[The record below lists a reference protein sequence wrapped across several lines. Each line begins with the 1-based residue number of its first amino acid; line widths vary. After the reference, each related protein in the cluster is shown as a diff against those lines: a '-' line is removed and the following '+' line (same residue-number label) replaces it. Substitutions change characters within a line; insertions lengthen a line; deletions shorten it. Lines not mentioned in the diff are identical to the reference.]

1 MNKLLNALIN
11 IGIATLFLLIACLV
25 DMALPFVVVG
35 YIIYRIIK
43 FLFEIFLGEDK
54 RLPL

>member
-1 MNKLLNALIN
+1 MNKLLNILIN
-11 IGIATLFLLIACLV
+11 VGAVSLLLLIACLI

-43 FLFEIFLGEDK
+43 FLFEIFFGEDK
-54 RLPL
+54 RQPL

>member
-11 IGIATLFLLIACLV
+11 IGIATLFLLIACFV

-43 FLFEIFLGEDK
+43 FLLGIFLGEDK
-54 RLPL
+54 RQPL